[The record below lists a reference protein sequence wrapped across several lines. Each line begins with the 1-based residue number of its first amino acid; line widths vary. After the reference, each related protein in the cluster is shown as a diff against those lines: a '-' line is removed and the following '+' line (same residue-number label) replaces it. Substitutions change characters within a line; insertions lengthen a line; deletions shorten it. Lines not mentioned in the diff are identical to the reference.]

1 MVGELMA
8 RGKEDI
14 LRNLFTEREL
24 ERKLS
29 RAQYELQ
36 KYLKRKDYLIAA
48 FRALDTAHMY
58 VLLQDTQEANHYYRT
73 ALEYLDNAKLQPLW
87 VRLECLIVLGKHEE
101 ALNMASADPHYT
113 ALGLALLH
121 EEIGNND
128 TARNLYREV
137 AARESVK
144 KESKTIF
151 RPHFLQYLSDLWEKA
166 QDTERARPL
175 NEKAVQ
181 MWEETRDTRYDS
193 LAPIEKAWLY
203 EEIGYIYQKAAQV
216 EAAMDYYQ
224 KAKTM
229 YRKAYLEDPTA
240 TGAHQVDGD
249 WASYEQWFHIQLPE
263 LNMIDFGFERSWK
276 LDSKRIKYRILILQ
290 EKMRHEADPQ

>member
-1 MVGELMA
+1 MA
-8 RGKEDI
+8 FGKAHI
-14 LRNLFTEREL
+14 LRNLFTEKEL
-24 ERKLS
+24 KRKLR
-29 RAQYELQ
+29 RAQHELQ
-36 KYLKRKDYLIAA
+36 KYLKRKDYGVAA
-48 FRALDTAHMY
+48 FRALDTAHVY
-58 VLLQDTQEANHYYRT
+58 ALLQDSREADHYYEA
-73 ALEYLDNAKLQPLW
+73 ALGYLDNAKLQPLW
-87 VRLECLIVLGKHEE
+87 VRLECLVALKKHEE
-101 ALNMASADPHYT
+101 ALNIASTNPHYT
-113 ALGLALLH
+113 VLGLALLH
-121 EEIGNND
+121 EKIGNND

-144 KESKTIF
+144 KESKTSL

-166 QDTERARPL
+166 QDIERARFF

-181 MWEETRDTRYDS
+181 TWEETKDTRYDS

-203 EEIGYIYQKAAQV
+203 EEIGYIYQKAAQFKI
-216 EAAMDYYQ
+216 AMDYYQ

-249 WASYEQWFHIQLPE
+249 WDSYEQWFHIQLPE

-276 LDSKRIKYRILILQ
+276 LDSKRIKYRILMLQ
-290 EKMRHEADPQ
+290 EKIRHEADSQ

>member
-8 RGKEDI
+8 LGKEDI

-24 ERKLS
+24 KRKLS
-29 RAQYELQ
+29 RAQHELQ
-36 KYLKRKDYLIAA
+36 KYLKSKDYRMAA
-48 FRALDTAHMY
+48 FRALDTAHVY
-58 VLLQDTQEANHYYRT
+58 ALLHDSQEADHYYKA
-73 ALEYLDNAKLQPLW
+73 ALDYLDNTELQPLW
-87 VRLECLIVLGKHEE
+87 VRLECLIALGKSEE
-101 ALNMASADPHYT
+101 ALNIASTDPHYT
-113 ALGLALLH
+113 VLGLALLH
-121 EEIGNND
+121 EKIGKND

-144 KESKTIF
+144 KESKTSL

-166 QDTERARPL
+166 QDLERARFF

-181 MWEETRDTRYDS
+181 TWEETKDTRDDS
-193 LAPIEKAWLY
+193 LAPIEEAWLH
-203 EEIGYIYQKAAQV
+203 EEVGYIYQKAAQFKT
-216 EAAMDYYQ
+216 AMDYYQ

-229 YRKAYLEDPTA
+229 YRKAYTEDPTA

-249 WASYEQWFHIQLPE
+249 WDSYGKWFYMQLPE
-263 LNMIDFGFERSWK
+263 LDMIEFGFERLWK
-276 LDSKRIKYRILILQ
+276 FDSKRLKYRILMLQ

>member
-1 MVGELMA
+1 MA
-8 RGKEDI
+8 FGNTHI
-14 LRNLFTEREL
+14 LRNLFTEKEL
-24 ERKLS
+24 RRKLK
-29 RAQYELQ
+29 RAEYELQ
-36 KYLKRKDYLIAA
+36 KYLKRKDYRIAA
-48 FRALDTAHMY
+48 SRALDTAHMY

-87 VRLECLIVLGKHEE
+87 VRLECLIALGKHEE
-101 ALNMASADPHYT
+101 ALNIASTDPHYT
-113 ALGLALLH
+113 VLGLALLH
-121 EEIGNND
+121 EKIGNND

-144 KESKTIF
+144 KESKTIL

-166 QDTERARPL
+166 QDIERARFF

-181 MWEETRDTRYDS
+181 TWEETKDTRYDS
-193 LAPIEKAWLY
+193 LAPIEKAWLH
-203 EEIGYIYQKAAQV
+203 EEIGYIYQKAAQFKI
-216 EAAMDYYQ
+216 AMDYYQ

-229 YRKAYLEDPTA
+229 YRKAYTEDPTA

-249 WASYEQWFHIQLPE
+249 WDSYEQWFYMQLPE
-263 LNMIDFGFERSWK
+263 LDMIDFGFERLWK
-276 LDSKRIKYRILILQ
+276 FDSKRLKYRILMLQ